1 MDEAL
6 AVRAHPSHGAA
17 RVLWIAAFA
26 WAGLF
31 SLLAGLFASGYAMDD
46 PGGLA
51 GFGLVLAI
59 FGPILLGAL
68 LVWKAPDVAYPVLIV
83 VAALAVVFGLWQLI
97 DPLTLRDFEDEN
109 GPVSAIGSFI
119 TMVPVALL
127 ARTRPWP
134 AATIMLVVAVAGFLP
149 ELRAGFHFGSSTA
162 VAMPMLLEAALLGLA
177 AAFAARR

>member
-1 MDEAL
+1 MEGAIAAPRHAL
-6 AVRAHPSHGAA
+6 HGAA
-17 RVLWIAAFA
+17 RVLWLAALV

-46 PGGLA
+46 PGGLE
-51 GFGLVLAI
+51 GFGLVVAI
-59 FGPILLGAL
+59 FAPMILGSL
-68 LVWKAPDVAYPVLIV
+68 LVRQAPDVAYPVLIV

-127 ARTRPWP
+127 GRHRAWP
-134 AATIMLVVAVAGFLP
+134 AALIMLVIALAGILP
-149 ELRAGFHFGSSTA
+149 EFRTGLHFGSSAA
-162 VAMPMLLEAALLGLA
+162 VAVPMLLEAGLLGLA
-177 AAFAARR
+177 AAFAPRA